1 MRKTTSEERGGGM
14 FLVYYVLGLRF
25 PFHLHITSSPALS
38 GERLFFKDVIEFLVE
53 MERNGIPKNS
63 QSIMINKHDCFFVAT
78 TTKKKSN
85 ETRGLL
91 YTVWFCFFLL
101 SPCPV
106 CIYLEAWVA
115 AGSNCLLTPTPSQGA
130 HSLGIQGEVVTR
142 LKWACPRTCAA
153 EATPCASLSV
163 SSHVPGAACP
173 PCGLQVP
180 TQAMLEV
187 N

>member
-25 PFHLHITSSPALS
+25 PLHLHITSSPALS

-85 ETRGLL
+85 ETRRAFIYRLILFFSSFTLPCLHLL
-91 YTVWFCFFLL
+91 GSLSGRRFKL
-101 SPCPV
+101 SPDS
-106 CIYLEAWVA
+106 YTLS
-115 AGSNCLLTPTPSQGA
+115 GSPQSWHPGRGGDKTQM
-130 HSLGIQGEVVTR
+130 SL
-142 LKWACPRTCAA
+142 P
-153 EATPCASLSV
+153 
-163 SSHVPGAACP
+163 
-173 PCGLQVP
+173 
-180 TQAMLEV
+180 
-187 N
+187 